1 MLESGGVVIFMHQVF
16 SHMFQLKTQVSV
28 VEDSLATMSYV
39 FTRRWLFFF
48 EIVPHALRGTRCV
61 DDIPLA
67 LNPPQG
73 EGRLCTVRQRRT
85 CLFDD
90 QLQVQSSTLLS
101 CPCQISHETPVAEAI
116 SSCSA
121 SAPPMVASVPAFW

>member
-1 MLESGGVVIFMHQVF
+1 MLESGGVVILMHHVF
-16 SHMFQLKTQVSV
+16 SYMFQLKTQVSV

-39 FTRRWLFFF
+39 FTRRWFFF
-48 EIVPHALRGTRCV
+48 EIVPRALRGTRCV

-73 EGRLCTVRQRRT
+73 EGRLYTVRQRRT
-85 CLFDD
+85 CLFDG

-101 CPCQISHETPVAEAI
+101 CPCQISICLARFLHMRRSQFPL
-116 SSCSA
+116 
-121 SAPPMVASVPAFW
+121 FF